1 MGIPLPYDTRQTDT
15 LEPTALLE
23 ALLFLS
29 GDPMTVTAICAH
41 TGWTQAET
49 EETASRLQHLLSSQ
63 RRGLVLIRVA
73 GGYQLVTRPDLHEAL
88 QWVRTGTTELS
99 SMALEVLSIVAF
111 KQPITRAEIEK
122 LRGVSS
128 ERVLT

>member
-15 LEPTALLE
+15 IEPTALLE

-49 EETASRLQHLLSSQ
+49 
-63 RRGLVLIRVA
+63 
-73 GGYQLVTRPDLHEAL
+73 
-88 QWVRTGTTELS
+88 
-99 SMALEVLSIVAF
+99 
-111 KQPITRAEIEK
+111 
-122 LRGVSS
+122 
-128 ERVLT
+128 

>member
-15 LEPTALLE
+15 IEPTALLE

-49 EETASRLQHLLSSQ
+49 EATANRLQHLLSSQ
-63 RRGLVLIRVA
+63 RGGIVLIRRLSA
-73 GGYQLVTRPDLHEAL
+73 GHAAGPPRCPAMGPDGDDGVVLYGTGSIGHRRL
-88 QWVRTGTTELS
+88 QTAHYAG
-99 SMALEVLSIVAF
+99 
-111 KQPITRAEIEK
+111 
-122 LRGVSS
+122 
-128 ERVLT
+128 

>member
-15 LEPTALLE
+15 IEPTALLE

-49 EETASRLQHLLSSQ
+49 EATADRLQHLLSSQ
-63 RRGLVLIRVA
+63 RRGIVLIRVA
-73 GGYQLVTRPDLHEAL
+73 GGFQLVTRPDLHDAL
-88 QWVRTGTTELS
+88 QS
-99 SMALEVLSIVAF
+99 KSCA
-111 KQPITRAEIEK
+111 
-122 LRGVSS
+122 VSLQNGS
-128 ERVLT
+128 